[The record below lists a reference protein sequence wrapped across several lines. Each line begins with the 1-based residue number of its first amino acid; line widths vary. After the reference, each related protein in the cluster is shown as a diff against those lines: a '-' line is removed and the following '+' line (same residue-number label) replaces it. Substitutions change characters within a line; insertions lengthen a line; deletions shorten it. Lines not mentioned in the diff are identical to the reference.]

1 MREQSAR
8 LSATGSWNIDAV
20 FAVLTRALGCWSH
33 VARITNKNYRNVS
46 KLASS
51 APAATFGEQGRKR
64 RCRNRIGFARCS
76 GTAHSTPEAHQ
87 RLKIVVTV
95 KLVPDTSADKRI
107 DPGTKRLVRTGVETV
122 LNPFDEYAIEAAL
135 QLKEK
140 AAGST
145 VTVVTLAAE
154 TGKEVVRK
162 ALAMGA
168 DDAIMISDPQAE
180 GSDVWG
186 TAYALA
192 KTIEKAGFDLVVTG
206 SQSTD
211 ASTGEIPGALAEYLG
226 VPGVTYVRKIE
237 VDGTTVRAERETDN
251 GYARV
256 TTELPALVSVTK
268 SINEP
273 RYPSLKGIM
282 GAKKKTIAVQTLADA
297 GVDKPVGSEG
307 ARTELTEITTP
318 APRGKGEIFE
328 AADAVAGA
336 AKIIE
341 FLRERKLV

>member
-1 MREQSAR
+1 
-8 LSATGSWNIDAV
+8 
-20 FAVLTRALGCWSH
+20 
-33 VARITNKNYRNVS
+33 
-46 KLASS
+46 
-51 APAATFGEQGRKR
+51 
-64 RCRNRIGFARCS
+64 
-76 GTAHSTPEAHQ
+76 
-87 RLKIVVTV
+87 LKIVVTV

-145 VTVVTLAAE
+145 VTVVTMAPE

-192 KTIEKAGFDLVVTG
+192 KAIEKAGFDLVVTG

-237 VDGTTVRAERETDN
+237 VDGTTVRAERETDS

-307 ARTELTEITTP
+307 ARTELTEIATP

-328 AADAVAGA
+328 ASDAVAGA

>member
-1 MREQSAR
+1 M
-8 LSATGSWNIDAV
+8 
-20 FAVLTRALGCWSH
+20 
-33 VARITNKNYRNVS
+33 
-46 KLASS
+46 
-51 APAATFGEQGRKR
+51 
-64 RCRNRIGFARCS
+64 
-76 GTAHSTPEAHQ
+76 
-87 RLKIVVTV
+87 KIVVTV

-107 DPGTKRLVRTGVETV
+107 DPATKRLVRTGVETV

-140 AAGST
+140 AGGDTT
-145 VTVVTLAAE
+145 VTIVTLAPE
-154 TGKEVVRK
+154 TGKEIVRK

-168 DDAIMISDPQAE
+168 DDAIMISDTAAE
-180 GSDVWG
+180 GTDVWG

-192 KTIEKAGFDLVVTG
+192 QAIKKAGFDLVISG

-211 ASTGEIPGALAEYLG
+211 AGTGELPGALAEYLG
-226 VPGVTYVRKIE
+226 VPGVTYVRKLE
-237 VDGTTVRAERETDN
+237 VDGTALRAERETDT

-256 TTELPALVSVTK
+256 ATQLPALVSVTK

-282 GAKKKTIAVQTLADA
+282 GAKKKTIAMQTLADA
-297 GVDKPVGSEG
+297 GVDRPLGAEG
-307 ARTELTEITTP
+307 ARIELIDLQTP
-318 APRGKGEIFE
+318 AARGKGEVFE

-336 AKIIE
+336 QKIID